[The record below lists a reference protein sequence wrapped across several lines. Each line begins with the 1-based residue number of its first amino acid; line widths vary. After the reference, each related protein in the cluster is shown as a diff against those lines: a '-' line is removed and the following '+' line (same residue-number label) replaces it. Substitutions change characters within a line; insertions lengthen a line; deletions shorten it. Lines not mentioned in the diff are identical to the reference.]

1 MPHAG
6 SPFHHLQHTGWSA
19 GRRRWLPSGH
29 APIRPSTLKV
39 LRATDKGLIE
49 EAKRVLTQWR
59 YLPAEVDGR
68 KVAQLV
74 QTAIE
79 R

>member
-1 MPHAG
+1 
-6 SPFHHLQHTGWSA
+6 
-19 GRRRWLPSGH
+19 
-29 APIRPSTLKV
+29 V
-39 LRATDKGLIE
+39 LRATDMGLIE

-68 KVAQLV
+68 KVSQLV